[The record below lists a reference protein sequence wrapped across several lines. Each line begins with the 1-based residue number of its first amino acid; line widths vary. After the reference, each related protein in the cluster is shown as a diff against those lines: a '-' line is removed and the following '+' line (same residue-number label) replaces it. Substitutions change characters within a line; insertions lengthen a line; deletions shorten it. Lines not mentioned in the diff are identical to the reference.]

1 MFRAYFPGTYLFSFF
16 IVAESSFGPRG
27 RTSVT
32 PLSNDLLL
40 MESKDQLNII
50 ENIYFFVL

>member
-50 ENIYFFVL
+50 ENI